1 VSRRHLAPLGAFS
14 CPPGVADPQKKA
26 PAACQGFE
34 RTTARGEW
42 GDARWS
48 AESKSCRGV
57 VGSRRL
63 ITNYVAANSRESAA
77 FRLAGGERQPRQDH
91 AGAEHGPALISGIAG
106 QRAWPT
112 VARRQLTRRADSNN
126 RLDLRMFQ

>member
-1 VSRRHLAPLGAFS
+1 MVRQIKNHAG
-14 CPPGVADPQKKA
+14 C
-26 PAACQGFE
+26 
-34 RTTARGEW
+34 
-42 GDARWS
+42 
-48 AESKSCRGV
+48 
-57 VGSRRL
+57 VGSGRL
-63 ITNYVAANSRESAA
+63 ITNYVATNSRESAS